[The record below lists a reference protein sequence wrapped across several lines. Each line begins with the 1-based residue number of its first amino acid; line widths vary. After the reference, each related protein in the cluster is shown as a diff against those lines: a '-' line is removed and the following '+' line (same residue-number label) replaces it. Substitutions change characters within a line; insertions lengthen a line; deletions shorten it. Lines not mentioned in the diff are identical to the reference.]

1 MRQWF
6 SLSYGSS
13 TLIQFP
19 LPIGGKGNWRI
30 KMGIHEKQITL
41 DYMTDML
48 GQLIRLAT
56 EQDKLFLAYLIGM
69 ALAEAR
75 PQIQNSKK

>member
-1 MRQWF
+1 
-6 SLSYGSS
+6 
-13 TLIQFP
+13 
-19 LPIGGKGNWRI
+19 
-30 KMGIHEKQITL
+30 MGIHEKQITL